1 MNSFVN
7 AIANQDARTE
17 NGMKA
22 LESTS
27 NKNVDLFFKIGA
39 SRGKDITP
47 AFVGA
52 YVENRDYAL
61 RIAQWA
67 RDIRGGAGERKLFH
81 DILNSLI
88 VSDPDAA
95 VALLRKAPELGRWDD
110 VLIAIGAQ
118 GAVGDTAVSM
128 IKVALDKG
136 DGLCAKWMPR
146 KGALAATLREKL
158 GWNPKYYSKRLFELT
173 KVVDQN
179 MCACQWD

>member
-22 LESTS
+22 LASTA

-52 YVENRDYAL
+52 FVENRDYAL

-67 RDIRGGAGERKLFH
+67 RDVRGGAGERKLFR
-81 DILNSLI
+81 DILAHLAKTDL
-88 VSDPDAA
+88 VAA
-95 VALLRKAPELGRWDD
+95 LALMHKIPTLGRWDD
-110 VLIAIGAQ
+110 ILALFDTELEYEAIMM
-118 GAVGDTAVSM
+118 VKD
-128 IKVALDKG
+128 ALEKG

-146 KGALAATLREKL
+146 KGPQSVKMRAAF
-158 GWNPKYYSKRLFELT
+158 GWTPKFYRKRLVELT
-173 KVVDQN
+173 KVDEQD
-179 MCACQWD
+179 MCAN